1 MSPSDRSRAAH
12 GQHRTMPDSG
22 QAFSR
27 GDCRPNPG
35 KGPRPYPDQDLVGFE
50 VPGKRVSEGGNQG
63 GGDGSLAGSRGEN
76 FALSGKSPCSWERG
90 SFQNEPDHGLALVL
104 ANPPGS
110 IFLWFYLQIDDGFRP
125 PAGIMVRPFDRDQTG
140 RDETFGPAQGLP
152 VPCFFQAIEIPVFE
166 WKFSARQGLAK
177 SKSGAGNFPLNSE
190 SDGQP
195 RTHSDF
201 PAPSGPCRRMIVPG
215 FKKGN
220 KRAAWARVS
229 EASRQ
234 MTEAVDSAKVVI
246 ALQG

>member
-1 MSPSDRSRAAH
+1 M
-12 GQHRTMPDSG
+12 
-22 QAFSR
+22 
-27 GDCRPNPG
+27 
-35 KGPRPYPDQDLVGFE
+35 
-50 VPGKRVSEGGNQG
+50 
-63 GGDGSLAGSRGEN
+63 AGSRGEN

-90 SFQNEPDHGLALVL
+90 SFQNEPDHGLGLVL

-110 IFLWFYLQIDDGFRP
+110 IFLWFYLQIEDGFRP

-195 RTHSDF
+195 PDPFRFSRPQRPVQADDR
-201 PAPSGPCRRMIVPG
+201 PRLQKGQQAGGVGSGFRGVPT
-215 FKKGN
+215 N
-220 KRAAWARVS
+220 
-229 EASRQ
+229 
-234 MTEAVDSAKVVI
+234 D
-246 ALQG
+246 